1 LAQEKIKMQIV
12 TDSGFDLSPAQQNEV
27 NLNSLP
33 LKITL
38 SGVNYRSGID
48 IQSEDFYQLLSETKD
63 MPITSVPSPGEF
75 LEIYRNIAP
84 DDPDIL
90 SIHISSGLSGTYN
103 SARMAAEEMGNDA
116 NITLVDTRSLS
127 VEMGWQIEAAIRG
140 LKAGWDK
147 EKILSLMDQVRE
159 WSEIVFTLP
168 DLSYLIHGGRISHLK
183 GLLASLLGIKPLIK
197 VDKTNGKYQDVGKA
211 RTFKR
216 AVEAIPAYIANK
228 FKEGT
233 HLRVQIGHAGNP
245 EAAEQLRTATEKL
258 FKCEWLPDCSISPVL
273 GAHTGRGL
281 VGLVFAP
288 MDTIPS
294 FP

>member
-1 LAQEKIKMQIV
+1 MQIV

-27 NLNSLP
+27 NLNTLP

-38 SGVNYRSGID
+38 SGVSYRSGID
-48 IQSEDFYQLLSETKD
+48 IKSEEFYQLLSETKD

-84 DDPDIL
+84 NDPDIL
-90 SIHISSGLSGTYN
+90 SIHISSGLSGTFN
-103 SARMAAEEMGNDA
+103 SARMAAEEMKEDA

-127 VEMGWQIEAAIRG
+127 VEMGWQVEAAVRG
-140 LKAGWDK
+140 IKAGWDK
-147 EKILSLMDQVRE
+147 GKILNLMTQVRE

-197 VDKTNGKYQDVGKA
+197 VDKSHGKYQDIDKA

-216 AVEAIPAYIANK
+216 AIEAIPAYITKK
-228 FKEGT
+228 FAEGT
-233 HLRVQIGHAGNP
+233 PLRVQIGHANNP
-245 EAAEQLRTATEKL
+245 EAADLLRTATEKL
-258 FKCEWLPDCSISPVL
+258 FPCEWLPDCSISPVL

-288 MDTIPS
+288 QETMPT